1 MITKIYVKVGKNK
14 AGRSYIGLFATY
26 PCGTSQRT
34 TALTFDRIVIAD
46 ILGLPV
52 GALSTLSPGEHP
64 IAVKTV

>member
-14 AGRSYIGLFATY
+14 AGRSYIGLFVTY

-46 ILGLPV
+46 ILGMPV

-64 IAVKTV
+64 VAVKTV

>member
-1 MITKIYVKVGKNK
+1 MITKLYVKVGKNK
-14 AGRSYIGLFATY
+14 AGKPYIGLFATY

-46 ILGLPV
+46 ILGMPV
-52 GALSTLSPGEHP
+52 GALGTLSIGEHS

>member
-1 MITKIYVKVGKNK
+1 MITKLYVKVGKNK
-14 AGRSYIGLFATY
+14 AGKPYIGLFATY

-46 ILGLPV
+46 ILGMPV
-52 GALSTLSPGEHP
+52 GALSTLSIGEHP